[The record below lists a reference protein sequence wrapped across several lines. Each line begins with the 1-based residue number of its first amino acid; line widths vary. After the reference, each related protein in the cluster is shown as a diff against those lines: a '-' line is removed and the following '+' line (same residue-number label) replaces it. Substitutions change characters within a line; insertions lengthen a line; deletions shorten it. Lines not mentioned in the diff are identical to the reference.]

1 VAKKIELL
9 SAVKVRNLKGP
20 GVFSDGG
27 NLYFRIAPG
36 GTCSWT
42 FRFAV
47 QGKTRY
53 MGLGAY
59 PEISL
64 ADARELAMGCRKLLQ
79 EGIDPIEHRRAQRG
93 TQRAAEAKALT
104 FDDCVRGYINTH
116 EAEWTNPRHRTQWAK
131 TVADYVSPVF
141 GKKPVAQVDQADVLK
156 ALEPIWRDKVETAS
170 RVRGRIEAVLSWAA
184 AHGLRPSGDNPAQWT
199 RLKHLLPK
207 KSKVR
212 PVENFAALP
221 YSEIGAFVAALRES
235 SDLAARCLEFTILTA
250 VRTNEALGA
259 RWEEFEVN
267 ESGAW
272 TWTIP
277 GSRTKLGREHRVPLS
292 APAVAIVERLQDLR
306 GDSDFVFPGARQGRP
321 LTAGAML
328 TLIKRMGRGDIT
340 VHGFRSTF
348 RDWAGEVTHHPNHVV
363 EQALAHAIGSAVEAA
378 YRRGDLFE
386 KRRRLMTDWA
396 DYCAVVRTGEVV
408 PFKKRRGRSDQ
419 G

>member
-27 NLYFRIAPG
+27 NLYYRVAPG
-36 GTCSWT
+36 GTCSWI

-64 ADARELAMGCRKLLQ
+64 ADARELARECRKLLRA
-79 EGIDPIEHRRAQRG
+79 GIDPIEHRRAQRG
-93 TQRAAEAKALT
+93 AQRVAEAKALT
-104 FDDCVRGYINTH
+104 FDDAVRGYINTH
-116 EAEWTNPRHRTQWAK
+116 EAEWTNARHRAQWAK
-131 TVADYVSPVF
+131 TLADYVSPVF
-141 GKKPVAQVDQADVLK
+141 GKKSVGQVDQADVLK

-212 PVENFAALP
+212 KLEHFAALP
-221 YSEIGAFVAALRES
+221 YEEIAAFMADLRES

-250 VRTNEALGA
+250 VRTNEARGA
-259 RWEEFEVN
+259 RWDEFEVN
-267 ESGAW
+267 EGKVW
-272 TWTIP
+272 TWTVP
-277 GSRTKLGREHRVPLS
+277 GLRTKTGKEHRVPLS
-292 APAVAIVERLQDLR
+292 APAVAIVERLQEFR
-306 GDSDFVFPGARQGRP
+306 GDGDFVFAGARQGRP

-328 TLIKRMGRGDIT
+328 TLLERLGRRDIT

-348 RDWAGEVTHHPNHVV
+348 RDWAGEVTTHPNHVV
-363 EQALAHAIGSAVEAA
+363 EQALAHAVPSAVEAA
-378 YRRGDLFE
+378 YRRGDLFA
-386 KRRRLMTDWA
+386 KRRVLMDDWA
-396 DYCAVVRTGEVV
+396 AYCAKIETDAGKVVSLARART
-408 PFKKRRGRSDQ
+408 PR
-419 G
+419 